1 MTKIK
6 ICGLTN
12 IDDAKQAVELGADAL
27 GFIFADSPRRITPE
41 TTREIIISLPPFVSK
56 VGVFVGEEPRNIQEI
71 SDYCHL
77 DFVQLHGEKCWE
89 YCDSI
94 SKPLI
99 KAFAVKDRTV
109 LDHIRSRHLQYFMLD
124 TSHAHL
130 HGGTGQTFDWQ
141 IAKEASS
148 MGKLILSG
156 GLNPDNIIDA
166 LTIVRP
172 YAVDIN
178 SGIEESPGVKDFGK
192 MKQFIEEVEIWD
204 SRMH

>member
-12 IDDAKQAVELGADAL
+12 RDDAKQAVKLDADAL

-41 TTREIIISLPPFVSK
+41 TARKIIISLPSFVSK
-56 VGVFVGEEPRNIQEI
+56 VGVFVDEDPRIIQEI

-94 SKPLI
+94 SRPFI
-99 KAFAVKDRTV
+99 KVFAVKDRTV
-109 LDHIRSRHLQYFMLD
+109 LDHVRSRNLQYFMLD

-130 HGGTGQTFDWQ
+130 HGGTGQIFDWQ

-148 MGKLILSG
+148 MGQLILSG
-156 GLNPDNIIDA
+156 GLNPGNIKDA
-166 LTIVRP
+166 LTVAQP
-172 YAVDIN
+172 YAVDIC
-178 SGIEESPGVKDFGK
+178 SGIEKIPGVKDIDK
-192 MKQFIEEVEIWD
+192 MKTFIEGVKIWD
-204 SRMH
+204 SQMH